1 MQCEGCHL
9 LPSIKEALL
18 LELALKSHF
27 WMHQEMN
34 FQPAPLQISSAQG
47 F

>member
-1 MQCEGCHL
+1 MQWKGCQL

-18 LELALKSHF
+18 LELALKSYF
-27 WMHQEMN
+27 WMHQLMN
-34 FQPAPLQISSAQG
+34 FQPAPLQISSAER